1 MILKSIKIST
11 LISWPQT
18 VVPFII
24 CFAWSASSFALKV
37 MKAYLIRTNWSKTC
51 FVVKSPFLHV

>member
-1 MILKSIKIST
+1 MIIKSIKIST

-24 CFAWSASSFALKV
+24 CLAWSASSFALKV

-51 FVVKSPFLHV
+51 FVIMSPFLHV